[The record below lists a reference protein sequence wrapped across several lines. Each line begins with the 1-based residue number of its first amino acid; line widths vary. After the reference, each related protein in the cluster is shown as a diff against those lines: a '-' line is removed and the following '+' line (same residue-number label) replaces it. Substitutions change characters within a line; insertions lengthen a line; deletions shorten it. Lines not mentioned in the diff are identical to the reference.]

1 MKILVAGMELP
12 PAAAA
17 SVAAM
22 PAADAEGELDMLL
35 VGPHASARS
44 SLALHFALH
53 HSAESGLPA
62 LFLCVQDAVEQSVP
76 LLPHMC
82 DTSDPV
88 LERLHIKYVK
98 GHLDLQRFGCCLHM
112 LQAAYSAV
120 VVEDMS
126 GVIKID
132 DRNTLIRTLALL
144 VDGMQAY
151 RAARQLRC
159 PLLVTDSSDEARR
172 PRYIYDRWFPLTLVL
187 APVAAPPGAGGNSC
201 YCLSVSGSSAA
212 ARPPGGGGGGGSGAA
227 ELPAPESTAAEP
239 AGTAAA
245 IANAGPRFV
254 YWTTGTHI
262 VLESVLGL
270 GQGPGPGQGLKEP
283 AARPVGAGGGP
294 AAAVLPPA
302 AFW

>member
-1 MKILVAGMELP
+1 MTPLNALGTSAMKILVAGMELP

-159 PLLVTDSSDEARR
+159 PLLVTDSSDERRWWGRRQRRGRAPGPREYGGRASRDSRSDCKCRAAVRVLDHGHAHCAGECSGARAGAWAWAGAEGASGTASGSR
-172 PRYIYDRWFPLTLVL
+172 RRTCCGC
-187 APVAAPPGAGGNSC
+187 VAASSILVSRVSC
-201 YCLSVSGSSAA
+201 VRVCVVSGSPVD
-212 ARPPGGGGGGGSGAA
+212 R
-227 ELPAPESTAAEP
+227 
-239 AGTAAA
+239 
-245 IANAGPRFV
+245 
-254 YWTTGTHI
+254 
-262 VLESVLGL
+262 SV
-270 GQGPGPGQGLKEP
+270 
-283 AARPVGAGGGP
+283 PV
-294 AAAVLPPA
+294 
-302 AFW
+302 